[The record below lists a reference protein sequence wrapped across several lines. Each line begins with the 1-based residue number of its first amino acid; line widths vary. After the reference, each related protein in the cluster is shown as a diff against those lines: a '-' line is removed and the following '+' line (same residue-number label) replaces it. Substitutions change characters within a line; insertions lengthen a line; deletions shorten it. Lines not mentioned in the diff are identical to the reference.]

1 MRRLSA
7 IMSTI
12 FVMHA
17 AAQPP
22 AEKLAAH
29 TEEFR
34 QEIIEV
40 TDGVHVAVGY
50 ALANSI
56 LIEGDDAVIIV
67 DVTESPAAAEEI
79 KAEFDKITDKPV
91 AAIIYTHNHTDHIMG
106 AKVFAGDDAPEVY
119 AQADLRDNVRHIYE
133 EVTPAIFA
141 RSIRQFGVPL
151 AADVFLN
158 CGIGPRL
165 RVGTGGLASYI
176 EPTKTFEDRLETEI
190 AGVRVVLQ
198 HAPGETD
205 DQLYVWLPDKK
216 TLLPGDNFYKSF
228 PNLYA
233 IRGTRYRD
241 VREWANSLD
250 KMLAEGDIE
259 HLVPSHTRP
268 ISGAAEIKETL
279 SNYRDAIRH
288 VYDATIKG
296 INAGVDPVA
305 LSQQVELPEKLAD
318 QPYLQEFYGT
328 VPWSVR
334 AIYAGTLGWFDG
346 NATNLFLLPAKEHAE
361 KMATLAGGVD
371 KLRATAEAALDDGD
385 AQWAA
390 QLADHLIA
398 LDAADQHAKDL
409 KAAAFEQLAQQQTSA
424 NGRNYYLTQA
434 QQLRAE

>member
-1 MRRLSA
+1 MCR
-7 IMSTI
+7 
-12 FVMHA
+12 FVIVFAAFAMTA
-17 AAQPP
+17 AAQSP

-29 TEEFR
+29 TDEFR
-34 QEIIEV
+34 REIIEV

-56 LIEGDDAVIIV
+56 FIEGDDAVIIV
-67 DVTESPAAAEEI
+67 DVTESPAAAREI
-79 KAEFDKITDKPV
+79 KAEFDKISDKPV
-91 AAIIYTHNHTDHIMG
+91 AAIIYTHNHTDHIVG

-119 AQADLRDNVRHIYE
+119 AQADLHDNVRHIYE

-141 RSIRQFGVPL
+141 RSVRQFGVPL
-151 AADVFLN
+151 PPGQFLN

-165 RVGTGGLASYI
+165 RVGTGGLATYI
-176 EPTKTFEDRLETEI
+176 APTQTFDDRLETEI

-241 VREWANSLD
+241 VREWAESLD
-250 KMLAEGDIE
+250 KMMAEGEIE

-268 ISGAAEIKETL
+268 ISGASEIKVTL

-288 VYDATIKG
+288 VYDATIAG
-296 INAGVDPVA
+296 INAGKTPDA
-305 LSQQVELPEKLAD
+305 LAQEIKLPEELAD
-318 QPYLQEFYGT
+318 LPYLQEFYGT

-334 AIYAGTLGWFDG
+334 AIFVGTLGWFDG
-346 NATNLFLLPAKEHAE
+346 NATNLFPLSAKERAE
-361 KMATLAGGVD
+361 KIAALAGGVEQ
-371 KLRATAEAALDDGD
+371 LRDAAKQAVADGD

-390 QLADHLIA
+390 KLADQLLA
-398 LDAADQHAKDL
+398 LDANDAEAKRL
-409 KAAAFEQLAQQQTSA
+409 KADAFTALAGQQISA

-434 QQLRAE
+434 LQLRAE

>member
-1 MRRLSA
+1 MRRFFVVIAACSA
-7 IMSTI
+7 LNS
-12 FVMHA
+12 
-17 AAQPP
+17 AAQSP

-29 TEEFR
+29 TDEFR
-34 QEIIEV
+34 KEIIQV

-56 LIEGDDAVIIV
+56 LIEGNDAVIVV
-67 DVTESPAAAEEI
+67 DVTESAAAAEEI

-106 AKVFAGDDAPEVY
+106 AKVFAGDDKPEVY
-119 AQADLRDNVRHIYE
+119 AQTDLHDNVRHIYE

-141 RSIRQFGVPL
+141 RSVRQFGVPL
-151 AADVFLN
+151 PPDVFLN

-165 RVGTGGLASYI
+165 RAGTGGLATYL
-176 EPTKTFEDRLETEI
+176 EPTQSFDDRLETEI

-250 KMLAEGDIE
+250 KMIAEGEIE

-268 ISGAAEIKETL
+268 ISGAAKIRETL

-288 VYDATIKG
+288 VYAETIKG

-305 LSQQVELPEKLAD
+305 LS
-318 QPYLQEFYGT
+318 
-328 VPWSVR
+328 
-334 AIYAGTLGWFDG
+334 
-346 NATNLFLLPAKEHAE
+346 
-361 KMATLAGGVD
+361 
-371 KLRATAEAALDDGD
+371 
-385 AQWAA
+385 
-390 QLADHLIA
+390 
-398 LDAADQHAKDL
+398 
-409 KAAAFEQLAQQQTSA
+409 
-424 NGRNYYLTQA
+424 
-434 QQLRAE
+434 